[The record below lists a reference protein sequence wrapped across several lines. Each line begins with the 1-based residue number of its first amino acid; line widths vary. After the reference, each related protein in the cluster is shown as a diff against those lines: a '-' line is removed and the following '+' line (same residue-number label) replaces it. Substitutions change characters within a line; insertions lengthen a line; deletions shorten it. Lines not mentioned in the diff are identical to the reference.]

1 MDSTVRTT
9 KQPASFDQLSRISMT
24 HLTNSKL
31 DTEELDES
39 IGELGFFFDS
49 TPSIP
54 VENQSRSKMK
64 PKSNTSAVV
73 SRTPNNSA
81 LTNYQKKKSK
91 IIQDDTIYIDSD
103 DDQDDMSSISSSED
117 VSMLDALAHW
127 GNNAMF
133 EEEPAGHRYHS
144 DAEEDYAMLMGTT
157 LNDIC
162 DSDQDESIVLD
173 SDEEQNPNGSFGW
186 DLSEDIHV
194 PENLKHSY
202 RGLVAEERSRIK
214 RQVKQQNKKKR
225 TERFV
230 ESIKRD
236 NKGATKSEKRNI
248 FDQ

>member
-1 MDSTVRTT
+1 MDNTVKTT

-39 IGELGFFFDS
+39 TEELGFFFDS
-49 TPSIP
+49 TPSKP
-54 VENQSRSKMK
+54 VENQSRLKIK
-64 PKSNTSAVV
+64 PKSTTPAVV
-73 SRTPNNSA
+73 SRSPNNNA

-127 GNNAMF
+127 GDNTMF
-133 EEEPAGHRYHS
+133 QEEPAGHRYHS

-162 DSDQDESIVLD
+162 DSDQDESITLD
-173 SDEEQNPNGSFGW
+173 SDEEQNPNASFGW
-186 DLSEDIHV
+186 DLSEEVHV
-194 PENLKHSY
+194 PEHLKHSY

-214 RQVKQQNKKKR
+214 KQVKQQNKKKR

-230 ESIKRD
+230 ESVKRD
-236 NKGATKSEKRNI
+236 NKGATKSGKKNI